1 MTKPLVLTVAA
12 CCFSVLTIAQK
23 PFRCNLTNDDHKIN
37 LVIDLYEES
46 IVAPGME
53 MFGPMHGYMNGDIYG
68 TWIVT
73 SAKVSTGNEAILHLS
88 NDLGSE
94 TQEAELTMEN
104 DSIFSLKLTDGVV
117 IKKVVKKKLV
127 KIPQKIVFKRII
139 DERF

>member
-1 MTKPLVLTVAA
+1 MKQTQQIAEGTHFSALSTGSFSQLNDYVL
-12 CCFSVLTIAQK
+12 
-23 PFRCNLTNDDHKIN
+23 P
-37 LVIDLYEES
+37 
-46 IVAPGME
+46 VAPGME